1 MFDSKAIT
9 LFNELGD
16 LFVNVKTLPV
26 NSFRNDTMTALN
38 TRNIETL
45 QTICFNNFKI
55 STPLVFDNLMNVA
68 SFAYIANI
76 PTLIIKSEAVATAGS
91 SSLFGPNFKI
101 NAIYVPDNLVASY
114 KSATGWSAKASIIF
128 PLSDC
133 PYDYD

>member
-1 MFDSKAIT
+1 
-9 LFNELGD
+9 
-16 LFVNVKTLPV
+16 
-26 NSFRNDTMTALN
+26 MTALN

-55 STPLVFDNLMNVA
+55 STPLVFDNLKNVA
-68 SFAYIANI
+68 SFAYVANI
-76 PTLIIKSEAVATAGS
+76 PALIIKSAAVPTAGS

-114 KSATGWSAKASIIF
+114 KSATGWSAKASIIY